1 MRLLN
6 DIKFFNYKN
15 INIQESLC
23 QWDCKKWVNI
33 QMNQEKMHYVTP
45 VKASQLIWKKINGE
59 QQNIKNNK
67 KIS

>member
-1 MRLLN
+1 
-6 DIKFFNYKN
+6 
-15 INIQESLC
+15 
-23 QWDCKKWVNI
+23 
-33 QMNQEKMHYVTP
+33 MNQEKMHYVTP